1 MRYYIV
7 SWDCNGVEFFEEI
20 TEHHPDNW
28 AKQHLFDSIKESR
41 KVEKGFSFNLGALKM
56 RAQVN
61 THRHYEIYVFTS
73 NPDIGPD
80 DIAAWFKTDPQSFA
94 DWVRKNHSYKIHD
107 DRRSPYEKPA
117 IV

>member
-7 SWDCNGVEFFEEI
+7 SWDCEGVEFFDEI

-28 AKQHLFDSIKESR
+28 AKHHLFDSIKGGA
-41 KVEKGFSFNLGALKM
+41 KVEKPLGFSITALKL
-56 RAQVN
+56 RARFN

-73 NPDIGPD
+73 DSSISPEEIREWF
-80 DIAAWFKTDPQSFA
+80 IADPQSFA
-94 DWVRKNHSYKIHD
+94 DWVRANHSYKILD
-107 DRRSPYEKPA
+107 DRTTKKPA